1 MPTVEQCRRADF
13 TVYICQM
20 FVWSGKYS
28 YVCGV
33 CSAGNDQTTSL
44 RSESRHGSGLHS
56 HKKACWHRLIENM
69 QLTINGIINWITY
82 HIHYQMS
89 AAKTFLYSL
98 LKSRILQ
105 NNQQNTVNIVIQEFA
120 LYFDTWPG
128 TIQFSCN
135 IIWLHYDFVHCH
147 HKWYQDLLSNVLPK
161 FNRKNNVCNLVT
173 LSYVSKYNPPF
184 VRCYRKTHNL

>member
-1 MPTVEQCRRADF
+1 MIPIVEYGIIILWDGIMLTVEQCRRADF

-33 CSAGNDQTTSL
+33 CSAGNDQTTSV

-69 QLTINGIINWITY
+69 QLTISGIINWITY

-105 NNQQNTVNIVIQEFA
+105 NNQQNTIKIVIPQFVFI
-120 LYFDTWPG
+120 L
-128 TIQFSCN
+128 IQVPFSF
-135 IIWLHYDFVHCH
+135 LA
-147 HKWYQDLLSNVLPK
+147 
-161 FNRKNNVCNLVT
+161 T
-173 LSYVSKYNPPF
+173 
-184 VRCYRKTHNL
+184 

>member
-1 MPTVEQCRRADF
+1 
-13 TVYICQM
+13 
-20 FVWSGKYS
+20 
-28 YVCGV
+28 
-33 CSAGNDQTTSL
+33 
-44 RSESRHGSGLHS
+44 
-56 HKKACWHRLIENM
+56 M

-184 VRCYRKTHNL
+184 VRCYRKTHNLWKLFWINVEPNTYVTANIAPWSGWKEQHSSLCERYNG